1 MNMATNGLDLAKYVL
16 CGWAGQDG
24 AAHAGGVY
32 GLGCVFCCSTRL
44 GGMYVR
50 ARISGR

>member
-16 CGWAGQDG
+16 CGWVWQDG

-32 GLGCVFCCSTRL
+32 GLGCVFRN
-44 GGMYVR
+44 YV
-50 ARISGR
+50 ATTQTAGTINFP